1 MRRGVLALVSSFSV
15 LSLLAVAGC
24 DGGVVV
30 QGAGASGGA
39 GTGGSGLGGAGGA
52 ANGGASVGGASVGG
66 EGGASMGGASMGGTG
81 GVSNGG
87 AGVAGSGGAGTA
99 GAGGASSTIV
109 CGGDVCDLTS
119 EECCVPF
126 GAEGSCV
133 PAGTCENA
141 ASFSCSSSAQ
151 CDEGEVCCF
160 SGGGGPGTDPSAEC
174 APQCGGGGPN
184 GGGLQLCETEAEC
197 EDGEPC
203 EEAPFG
209 FKVCGGF
216 GPGGG

>member
-1 MRRGVLALVSSFSV
+1 MQLKGLASLVV
-15 LSLLAVAGC
+15 ALGSLAAC
-24 DGGVVV
+24 DGGVTV
-30 QGAGASGGA
+30 QGVGGTASGGS
-39 GTGGSGLGGAGGA
+39 GGLGAGGAGGA
-52 ANGGASVGGASVGG
+52 VVGGGSVGGEGGASVGGASVGG
-66 EGGASMGGASMGGTG
+66 EGG
-81 GVSNGG
+81 VSNGG
-87 AGVAGSGGAGTA
+87 AGVAGGSTGGAGTA

-109 CGGDVCDLTS
+109 CGGDVCDLAS

-126 GAEGSCV
+126 GAEGTCV
-133 PAGTCENA
+133 ATGTCENA
-141 ASFSCSSSAQ
+141 ATFTCSSSAQ
-151 CDEGEVCCF
+151 CEEGEVCCF

-174 APQCGGGGPN
+174 APQCGGGGPM
-184 GGGLQLCETEAEC
+184 GGGLQLCETAAEC